1 MFLRHAVS
9 RPCPRN
15 TERTGNRIVTIVKS
29 ARSIGLGSAS
39 IRCVQP
45 LLFNTLTLALCA
57 VALPAATL
65 ERLSLDD
72 MIAKSTAIVRGK
84 VLNSYT
90 ASSGPMIYTHYR
102 VQVSE
107 ALKGPSSRAV
117 DIQMPGGTANNL
129 RQTFSG
135 VPQLNAGDEFVF
147 FLWTGKSGTAQV
159 LGLTQGLFSVAKS
172 SGADPIATRAA
183 STEVMLQPGTATQ
196 VKDQTLSMHLSQL
209 RSRIQATLAG
219 SQGTGR

>member
-1 MFLRHAVS
+1 M
-9 RPCPRN
+9 
-15 TERTGNRIVTIVKS
+15 
-29 ARSIGLGSAS
+29 GSAS
-39 IRCVQP
+39 TRFVKS
-45 LLFNTLTLALCA
+45 LLFNAVTLNAVTLALCA

-72 MIAKSTAIVRGK
+72 MITKSTVIVRGK

-107 ALKGPSSRAV
+107 TLKGSSTGAV

-135 VPQLNAGDEFVF
+135 VPQLSAGDEFVF

-159 LGLTQGLFSVAKS
+159 LGLTQGLFSVAKNG
-172 SGADPIATRAA
+172 GADPIATRAA
-183 STEVMLQPGTATQ
+183 STEVMLEPGTARQ
-196 VKDQTLSMHLSQL
+196 VKDQTLTMHLNQL
-209 RSRIQATLAG
+209 RSVIQATLAG
-219 SQGTGR
+219 SKGTGK